1 MNALSNSARGVL
13 WWVLPLAALVALIGF
28 ETDGGRALH
37 KPMAAEVPATP
48 KPVTTALLPDFQ
60 VDGGLA
66 ARTDT
71 VNRAL
76 FNPTRRPAPA
86 LVAENARTAMRRGQF
101 ALTGTIVVDGKNTA
115 YLRETVAGGKSRRV
129 VQGETI
135 NGMVVSQV
143 KPDRVVLALGDE
155 TEELVLKV
163 MAGPKTTAQPAPVAV
178 ATPVIAAPA
187 AGTAPATAAPAPTQT
202 TTSNPAT
209 LAGRRAAARA
219 ADAARTGGAAA
230 APVPGAPA
238 QDGFSEMYRQRY
250 GADAQQA
257 PAAPAA
263 GGRRR

>member
-163 MAGPKTTAQPAPVAV
+163 MAGPKTTAQPAPVAA
-178 ATPVIAAPA
+178 ATPVIATPAAGMAPA
-187 AGTAPATAAPAPTQT
+187 AAAPAPT

-219 ADAARTGGAAA
+219 ADAARAGGAAA
-230 APVPGAPA
+230 APAPGAPA
-238 QDGFSEMYRQRY
+238 QDGFAEMYRQR
-250 GADAQQA
+250 AATEAQ
-257 PAAPAA
+257 
-263 GGRRR
+263 